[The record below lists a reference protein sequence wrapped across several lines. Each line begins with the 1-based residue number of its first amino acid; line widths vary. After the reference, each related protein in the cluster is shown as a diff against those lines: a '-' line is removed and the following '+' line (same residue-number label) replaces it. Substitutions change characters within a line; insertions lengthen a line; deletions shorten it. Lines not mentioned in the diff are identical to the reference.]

1 MLETPLTRSLNFKMQ
16 PDIIPHLFRTEYSKL
31 VAVLTRNFG
40 IQHIEIA
47 EDIASETFLLA
58 LDTWPYKGTPL
69 NPTGWLYTVARN
81 KTKNYLIR
89 KNRFKTNVSGNLNHE
104 INFDEISIDFSDQ
117 NIADSQLQML
127 FAICHPS
134 ISAEAQISLALR
146 ILCGFGLSEIADA
159 FLSNKE
165 TIHKRLQ
172 RAKEKLNVA
181 QIQLEMPGDSEI
193 NERLETV
200 LQTIYLLFSEGY
212 YSESNN
218 TIIRKELCI
227 EALNLTYLLLRNP
240 LTNNHAT
247 NALMSLMC
255 FHSSRLEA
263 RMSDSGSII
272 LYEDQNRK
280 LWDTELIEKG
290 FYYLQQSS
298 KWEVTSAYYIEAS
311 IAYWHTVDNTNPDK
325 WISILRLYDTLLSV
339 QSSPVAALNRI
350 WAYAKIHGN
359 FAAIEEAKRL
369 DLKTN
374 QFYFMLLAELYKQID
389 STEAMECLT
398 KAFNLCKTDAEKE
411 VINKKIEELKCMN
424 E

>member
-1 MLETPLTRSLNFKMQ
+1 MQ
-16 PDIIPHLFRTEYSKL
+16 TNIIPHLFRTEYSKL
-31 VAVLTRNFG
+31 VAVLTRSFG
-40 IQHIEIA
+40 IRHIELA
-47 EDIASETFLLA
+47 EDIASETFLSA
-58 LDTWPYKGTPL
+58 LNTWPYKGTPP
-69 NPTGWLYTVARN
+69 NPTAWLYTVAKNKIKNHLTRN
-81 KTKNYLIR
+81 
-89 KNRFKTNVSGNLNHE
+89 NRFRINISENLNQE

-134 ISAEAQISLALR
+134 ISAESQICLALR
-146 ILCGFGLSEIADA
+146 ILCGFGLNEIADA

-172 RAKEKLNVA
+172 RAKEKLNVE
-181 QIQLEMPGDSEI
+181 QIKLEMPGDSEI

-218 TIIRKELCI
+218 AIVRKELCV
-227 EALNLTYLLLRNP
+227 EAINLTYLLLNNP
-240 LTNNHAT
+240 LTKNHAT

-255 FHSSRLEA
+255 FHSSRLDA

-298 KWEVTSAYYIEAS
+298 KWEVTSTYYIEAS
-311 IAYWHTVDNTNPDK
+311 IAYWHTVDNSKPEK
-325 WISILRLYDTLLSV
+325 WISILRLYDALLSV
-339 QSSPVAALNRI
+339 HSSQVVALNRI
-350 WAYAKIHGN
+350 WAFSKVHGN
-359 FAAIEEAKRL
+359 VAAIEEAKKL
-369 DLKTN
+369 ELKTN

-389 STEAMECLT
+389 STESMACLT
-398 KAFNLCKTDAEKE
+398 QAFNLCKTDSEKE
-411 VINKKIEELKCMN
+411 VINKKIEELKCLN
-424 E
+424 EYSVVSIPNRCRA